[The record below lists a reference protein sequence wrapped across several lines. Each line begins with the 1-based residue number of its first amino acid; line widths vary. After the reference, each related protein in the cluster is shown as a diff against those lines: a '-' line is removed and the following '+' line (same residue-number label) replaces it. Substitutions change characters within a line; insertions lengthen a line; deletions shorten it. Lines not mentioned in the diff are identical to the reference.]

1 MNNELTYMNFEEVIS
16 TIWLFVGDKEE
27 DDVDVFEGK
36 FLQRC
41 FVCLEKATMRIV
53 RLAMRKMKDENG
65 KKLWIVTKDF
75 LLLLL
80 IVFVDCKKE
89 QSFEFESLMFVSLND

>member
-1 MNNELTYMNFEEVIS
+1 
-16 TIWLFVGDKEE
+16 
-27 DDVDVFEGK
+27 
-36 FLQRC
+36 
-41 FVCLEKATMRIV
+41 MRIV

-65 KKLWIVTKDF
+65 KSCELSPKDF
-75 LLLLL
+75 LLL